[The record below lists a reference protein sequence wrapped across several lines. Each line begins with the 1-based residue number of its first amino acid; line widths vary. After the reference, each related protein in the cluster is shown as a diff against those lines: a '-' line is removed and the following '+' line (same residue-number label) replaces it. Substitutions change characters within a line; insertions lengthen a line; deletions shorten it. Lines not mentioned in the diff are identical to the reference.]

1 MRKYIYP
8 ILCTLLIVSQGCDHF
23 LGNKPKGYA
32 IPEAFEDYVK
42 LLASQSLNSC
52 MSTDAFYLT
61 DDVHLLDDTV
71 SAADLAYAN
80 QDDHERNLYSFKGGQ
95 IYTPGSDD
103 NLWNAAYERIYTF
116 NTIINNVL
124 SSTDATDA
132 EKHRLR
138 AEALYQRA
146 FEYLALVNIYARHY
160 HKETAATD
168 YGIPLITK
176 DLVDQT
182 YTRAT
187 VAEVYKQIEDDLKE
201 ASKSLK
207 EVPIN
212 LFHPY

>member
-42 LLASQSLNSC
+42 LFASQSLNSC

-103 NLWNAAYERIYTF
+103 NLWNAAYSTLLSTTCFPLPMPPMQKNIACAPKRSTS
-116 NTIINNVL
+116 VL
-124 SSTDATDA
+124 SNTWHWSTSTPA
-132 EKHRLR
+132 
-138 AEALYQRA
+138 
-146 FEYLALVNIYARHY
+146 I
-160 HKETAATD
+160 
-168 YGIPLITK
+168 ITK
-176 DLVDQT
+176 KRQQPI
-182 YTRAT
+182 T
-187 VAEVYKQIEDDLKE
+187 VFL
-201 ASKSLK
+201 
-207 EVPIN
+207 
-212 LFHPY
+212 

>member
-1 MRKYIYP
+1 MKKYIYP

-42 LLASQSLNSC
+42 LFASQSLNSC

-146 FEYLALVNIYARHY
+146 FEYLASTPAI
-160 HKETAATD
+160 
-168 YGIPLITK
+168 ITK
-176 DLVDQT
+176 KRQ
-182 YTRAT
+182 
-187 VAEVYKQIEDDLKE
+187 Q
-201 ASKSLK
+201 
-207 EVPIN
+207 PIMAF
-212 LFHPY
+212 L

>member
-80 QDDHERNLYSFKGGQ
+80 QDDHTFD
-95 IYTPGSDD
+95 IYRHDIVSLGD
-103 NLWNAAYERIYTF
+103 NT
-116 NTIINNVL
+116 
-124 SSTDATDA
+124 
-132 EKHRLR
+132 K
-138 AEALYQRA
+138 ALD
-146 FEYLALVNIYARHY
+146 EVI
-160 HKETAATD
+160 E
-168 YGIPLITK
+168 IVIELIK
-176 DLVDQT
+176 KV
-182 YTRAT
+182 
-187 VAEVYKQIEDDLKE
+187 K
-201 ASKSLK
+201 
-207 EVPIN
+207 
-212 LFHPY
+212 

>member
-1 MRKYIYP
+1 MKKYIYP

-42 LLASQSLNSC
+42 LFASQSLNSC

-103 NLWNAAYERIYTF
+103 NLWNAAYERI
-116 NTIINNVL
+116 
-124 SSTDATDA
+124 
-132 EKHRLR
+132 
-138 AEALYQRA
+138 
-146 FEYLALVNIYARHY
+146 
-160 HKETAATD
+160 
-168 YGIPLITK
+168 
-176 DLVDQT
+176 
-182 YTRAT
+182 
-187 VAEVYKQIEDDLKE
+187 
-201 ASKSLK
+201 
-207 EVPIN
+207 
-212 LFHPY
+212 

>member
-1 MRKYIYP
+1 
-8 ILCTLLIVSQGCDHF
+8 

-42 LLASQSLNSC
+42 LFASQSLNSC

-138 AEALYQRA
+138 AESSTSVLSNTWHWSTSTPA
-146 FEYLALVNIYARHY
+146 I
-160 HKETAATD
+160 
-168 YGIPLITK
+168 ITK
-176 DLVDQT
+176 KRQQPI
-182 YTRAT
+182 T
-187 VAEVYKQIEDDLKE
+187 VFL
-201 ASKSLK
+201 
-207 EVPIN
+207 
-212 LFHPY
+212 

>member
-8 ILCTLLIVSQGCDHF
+8 ILCPLLIVSQGCDHF

-146 FEYLALVNIYARHY
+146 FRNRRPWIC
-160 HKETAATD
+160 
-168 YGIPLITK
+168 
-176 DLVDQT
+176 
-182 YTRAT
+182 YTRKRCRACDRRT
-187 VAEVYKQIEDDLKE
+187 AGQWLCNRKNFCGHQF
-201 ASKSLK
+201 A
-207 EVPIN
+207 
-212 LFHPY
+212 